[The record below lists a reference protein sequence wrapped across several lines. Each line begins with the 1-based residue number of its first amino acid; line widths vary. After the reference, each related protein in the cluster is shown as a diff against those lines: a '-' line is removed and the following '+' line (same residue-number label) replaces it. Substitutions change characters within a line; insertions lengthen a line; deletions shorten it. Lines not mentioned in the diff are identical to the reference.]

1 MPMQFLRPDLA
12 VWLLLLPLVF
22 IFWLIHIKAK
32 YRFRLDAGFGSTLQ
46 TLSHFSTSKRDIT
59 VLIVASL
66 AVGAI
71 VLAVMRPQLFIDRM
85 VPEYERQDLVLV
97 LDRSASMHARDVPPS
112 RFTRAIQE
120 IKSFLAEKPA
130 EIDRVSLVGFAGTA
144 ITLSH
149 LTRDLDT
156 LFFFLDWIGEDP
168 RVYFGTDMT
177 EALTNALEL
186 VNKDDAL
193 NQQAE
198 ATQKIFLILSDGD
211 DQSEKLAGLLDQL
224 QRKQIRVHSIG
235 IGSDTAV
242 PIPVAQEDGV
252 TQYLLDE
259 EGEQLTT
266 QFDETTLR
274 MVADMTGG
282 RYFRSTTGHELA
294 DFIGEIV
301 RQEKRQIGLKRSEDY
316 MELHIPLLL
325 LACVASLFLLV
336 KI

>member
-1 MPMQFLRPDLA
+1 
-12 VWLLLLPLVF
+12 
-22 IFWLIHIKAK
+22 
-32 YRFRLDAGFGSTLQ
+32 
-46 TLSHFSTSKRDIT
+46 
-59 VLIVASL
+59 VASL